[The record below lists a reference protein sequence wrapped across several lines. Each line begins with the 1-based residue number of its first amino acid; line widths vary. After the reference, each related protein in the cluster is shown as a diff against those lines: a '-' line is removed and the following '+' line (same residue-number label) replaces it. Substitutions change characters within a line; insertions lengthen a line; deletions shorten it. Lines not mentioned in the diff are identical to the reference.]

1 MESPVNLVIEH
12 HPDQHCFLAHPQ
24 PGLNCRL
31 DYERH
36 GEQLII
42 THTGVP
48 AQLRGQG
55 LAGQL
60 VETAARWLAAQTLQL
75 VPGCTYVRHWL
86 AHQPRWQRLTAPT
99 AAQRVLNEW
108 FGTPGS
114 AEDGQIQPKWFK
126 KDAAF
131 DAALRERF
139 GATVDAALAGDFQ
152 AWDRN
157 PWGALARLLL
167 LDQFT
172 RNIFR
177 DTPQAFAGDAQ
188 ALEIA
193 LALRPHLPA
202 LTTLERWFALMPLEH
217 AESLERQ
224 EECVAAFEA
233 LVAEDE
239 RLASALDYARKHRDV
254 IQRFGRFPHRN
265 KILGRTSTPE
275 EEAFL
280 REPGSRF

>member
-1 MESPVNLVIEH
+1 MNVVIQH
-12 HPDQHCFLAHPQ
+12 HPDHRCFLAHPQ
-24 PGLNCRL
+24 PGVQCRL

-55 LAGQL
+55 VAAQL
-60 VETAARWLAAQTLQL
+60 VETAARWLASQTLQL

-86 AHQPRWQRLTAPT
+86 AHQPRWQRLTAPA

-108 FGTPGS
+108 FGLPGG
-114 AEDGQIQPKWFK
+114 AEDGQVQTKWFK
-126 KDAAF
+126 KDPAF

-139 GATVDAALAGDFQ
+139 GSMVDAALAGEHQ

-157 PWGALARLLL
+157 PWGALARILL

-172 RNIFR
+172 RNIYR
-177 DTPQAFAGDAQ
+177 ETPQSFAGDDLALQ
-188 ALEIA
+188 AA
-193 LALRPHLPA
+193 LALLPQ
-202 LTTLERWFALMPLEH
+202 LPVMSPLERWFALMPLEH
-217 AESLERQ
+217 AESLEMQ
-224 EECVAAFEA
+224 ERCVAAFEA
-233 LVAEDE
+233 LAAEDE
-239 RLASALDYARKHRDV
+239 RLVSALDYARKHRDV

-265 KILGRTSTPE
+265 AVLGRVSTPE

-280 REPGSRF
+280 QQPGSRF